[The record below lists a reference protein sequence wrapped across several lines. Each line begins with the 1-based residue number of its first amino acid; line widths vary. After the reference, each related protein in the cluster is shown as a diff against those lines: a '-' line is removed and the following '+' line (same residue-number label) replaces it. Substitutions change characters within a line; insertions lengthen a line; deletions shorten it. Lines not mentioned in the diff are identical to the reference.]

1 MLRLNST
8 LGDLCRGCIHC
19 QQSIMPRNSVITC
32 SGGLARPEGT
42 VDGENPDLA
51 DRFSDFLL
59 GPVDGGNSDLA
70 DHFYDFLLDPL
81 DGGNPP
87 SMSF

>member
-70 DHFYDFLLDPL
+70 DQFYDFLLDPL

>member
-32 SGGLARPEGT
+32 SRGLARPEGT
-42 VDGENPDLA
+42 VDGGNRDLA
-51 DRFSDFLL
+51 DKFSNFLL
-59 GPVDGGNSDLA
+59 GPVDGGNPDLA
-70 DHFYDFLLDPL
+70 DQFYDFLLDPL
-81 DGGNPP
+81 DKGNPDLAD
-87 SMSF
+87 

>member
-1 MLRLNST
+1 MPRLNST

-42 VDGENPDLA
+42 VDGRNPDLA
-51 DRFSDFLL
+51 DKFCNFLL
-59 GPVDGGNSDLA
+59 GPVDGGNPDLA
-70 DHFYDFLLDPL
+70 DQFYDFLLDPL
-81 DGGNPP
+81 DKGNPDLAD
-87 SMSF
+87 

>member
-42 VDGENPDLA
+42 VDGGNPDLA
-51 DRFSDFLL
+51 DKFSNFLL
-59 GPVDGGNSDLA
+59 GPVDGGNPDLSDQ
-70 DHFYDFLLDPL
+70 FYDFLLDSL
-81 DGGNPP
+81 DKGNPDLAD
-87 SMSF
+87 